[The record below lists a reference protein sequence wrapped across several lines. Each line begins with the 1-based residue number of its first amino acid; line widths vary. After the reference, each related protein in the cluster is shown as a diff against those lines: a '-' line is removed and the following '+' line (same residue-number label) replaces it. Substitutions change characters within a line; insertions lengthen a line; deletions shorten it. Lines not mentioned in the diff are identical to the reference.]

1 MSKLYFYIIY
11 IIYSQLTFPN
21 FVKDHDF
28 KTLMHAM
35 LTKNQL
41 SRYSKF
47 EQISSHIWFKDF
59 NWDDLISLNMKP
71 AYIPKIDELKAK
83 DEPRPYLEY
92 VKSLPDW
99 EVPEGKAEPSEKNKR
114 DFKEWLQKF

>member
-71 AYIPKIDELKAK
+71 VYIPKIENNESKYERK
-83 DEPRPYLEY
+83 PYLEY
-92 VKSLPDW
+92 IKSLKDW
-99 EVPEGKAEPSEKNKR
+99 EVPENQAKLSKKNIAEF
-114 DFKEWLQKF
+114 DEWLKKF